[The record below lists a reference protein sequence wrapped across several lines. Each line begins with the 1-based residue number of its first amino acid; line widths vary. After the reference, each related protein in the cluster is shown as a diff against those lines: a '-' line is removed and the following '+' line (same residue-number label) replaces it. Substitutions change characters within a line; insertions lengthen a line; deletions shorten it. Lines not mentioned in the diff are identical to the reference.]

1 MGFFLMEEILL
12 ILSYLPPKPPAQYTL
27 HSAKVFADLHLI
39 VDLWTLKMLLMGIK
53 TKTR

>member
-39 VDLWTLKMLLMGIK
+39 VDLWTTEDAANGHKDK
-53 TKTR
+53 D